1 MKNVKVTRATTLST
15 STTSLAFGDVNKG
28 ASKELNA
35 SITYNNTT
43 YNQQV
48 TGVCKDGSGNTLSDF
63 TVTATTIGET
73 GTTNIKVT
81 FTPTRIGTQS
91 GTCTLST
98 TNGKS
103 VSFSVSGTGLP
114 VFKFSATANK
124 IYDHGT
130 VTATVTDSQIVGGV
144 DDTQKST
151 TATFTATTNN
161 STFEGWYYDAAHTN
175 LASTEATYTPTI
187 TNSAEGTTANLTL
200 YAWFKANQTLTWTNP
215 DVMNIVN
222 GMTVSGAAAAT
233 ASSGLTVTY
242 ESSADNIASVNANGD
257 VTGVSASVNDV
268 SITATQAGNDEY
280 NPVSA
285 TRDFHVINKYEA
297 TFTPS
302 GFTGTTP
309 TLHVGDAPTI
319 TCANTAS
326 DFTFISSDPSVVSI
340 AKSGDVITLTA
351 LKVGTST
358 ITLRQPD
365 NSTHSAATATYTI
378 TVAKVENT
386 LAVSLASQVAQVDGT
401 INVSFADRNNAD
413 TPIAGTVTEQ
423 VLSSTVN
430 NGTEVITY
438 ADGVITAKNAG
449 TAKIT
454 FTQAETDTYAGY
466 TSSTYDITVS
476 KYRNAITVTLNGGTA
491 TNIRLRYN
499 ETATLA
505 YTSTNADT
513 SPVVTRASGSY
524 TTLSGSTITAGTA
537 AGTDVYEIIQAETYK
552 YEVGYATFSI
562 RVNNTDEAT
571 SYVLYENAKHDWG
584 TINANG
590 YVSATFSGPADMLS
604 FQAYRNGVDYFYIW
618 YSTDGGDNWTEWL
631 NPNIGTGDYHDYSYA
646 LPSENVTNVKFGTKT
661 GATLHKYMN
670 NIFVTRKTYVR
681 ASSNKTA
688 FGTVYTDASPKPT
701 ATFTVNYSSTNG
713 GNINVSSNNP
723 HFVPSVSY
731 LPVESNKTAT
741 GHNNVTYIC
750 GVDGTQTFS
759 VTYTPDPG
767 HLGEESAVITIGD
780 LFYSQQITL
789 TATAAKHANT
799 LAVVGAQDLMVDD
812 EVSPVY
818 SSKNS
823 AATLNYSLSRDGVI
837 TYDPSTNKITAVG
850 AGSATLT
857 LTQAENDYHYGVS
870 KTVAVT
876 VSKYDQTLTWDN
888 ELSGDDRTLNVGDAL
903 ATNTATASSGLAVTY
918 SSSNANALEVNAATG
933 ALTALAG
940 GSNIAITATQA
951 GNYKY
956 NEASI
961 TRYFTVIQ
969 KEDAVV
975 TTTLV
980 EGSTN
985 TFAIGSP
992 DITITCNATL
1002 TASALEISGDE
1013 GTVGVSFTGN
1023 TFTLTAQQPGTVTIT
1038 LTRAGDEGYNAI
1050 SKTYLI
1056 EVVNPDL
1063 VLDPTEVPTIS
1074 YDEYRN
1080 VTLVRTL
1087 RAGYS
1092 TIALPFDTDVVELTG
1107 RTDEGDWVA
1116 QLSTVTYNSEDG
1128 YTLFFNKVDDGIIN
1142 ANEPYILHL
1151 GTEVVNP
1158 TWTDISVESATSQT
1172 IAASAGYGTGVGAAE
1187 SYSSWLMTSN
1197 FEAGFSMSGL
1207 FGIVNA
1213 EGGLKMGAAGATLNA
1228 FTAYITP
1235 PTGIAGVKLRSAFV
1249 DSDGHAD
1256 YIEGVPS
1263 DDVAPSAIYTLD
1275 GVRRQKMG
1283 HGIHLVR
1290 MPDGTVRK
1298 IFQ

>member
-28 ASKELNA
+28 SSKELNA

-48 TGVCKDGSGNTLSDF
+48 TGVCKDDSGNTLSDF
-63 TVTATTIGET
+63 TVTATTIVET

-144 DDTQKST
+144 NDTQKST

-175 LASTEATYTPTI
+175 LASTDATYTTTI

-200 YAWFKANQTLTWTNP
+200 YAWFKANQTLTWTNAYEK
-215 DVMNIVN
+215 NIVN
-222 GMTVSGAAAAT
+222 GTTASGAAAAT

-242 ESSADNIASVNANGD
+242 ESSADNIASVNASGD

-268 SITATQAGNDEY
+268 TITASQAGNDEY

-302 GFTGTTP
+302 GFTGITP
-309 TLHVGDAPTI
+309 TLHIGDAPTI

-326 DFTFISSDPSVVSI
+326 DFTYSSSDPSVVSI

-365 NSTHSAATATYTI
+365 NATHSAVTATYTV

-386 LAVSLASQVAQVDGT
+386 LAVSLASLAAQVDGT

-423 VLSSTVN
+423 VPSSTVY

-438 ADGVITAKNAG
+438 ADGVITAHNAG

-454 FTQAETDTYAGY
+454 FTQAETDTYTGY

-476 KYRNAITVTLNGGTA
+476 KYSNTITMTLNGGTA

-505 YTSTNADT
+505 YTSTNTDT

-537 AGTDVYEIIQAETYK
+537 AGTDVYEITQAETYK

-562 RVNNTDEAT
+562 RVNNTNEAT
-571 SYVLYENAKHDWG
+571 GYVLYENAKHDWG

-604 FQAYRNGVDYFYIW
+604 FQAYRNGSNYFYIW
-618 YSTDGGDNWTEWL
+618 YSTDGGDKWTEWL

-661 GATLHKYMN
+661 GATFHKYMN

-681 ASSNKTA
+681 ASSDRTA
-688 FGTVYTDASPKPT
+688 LGTLYTDQT
-701 ATFTVNYSSTNG
+701 AMANVTVSYSSTNG
-713 GNINVSSNNP
+713 GDISVSSNNP
-723 HFVPSVSY
+723 HFVPSLSSIA
-731 LPVESNKTAT
+731 VESNKTAT

-759 VTYTPDPG
+759 VTYTPAPD

-780 LFYSQQITL
+780 LF
-789 TATAAKHANT
+789 
-799 LAVVGAQDLMVDD
+799 
-812 EVSPVY
+812 
-818 SSKNS
+818 
-823 AATLNYSLSRDGVI
+823 
-837 TYDPSTNKITAVG
+837 
-850 AGSATLT
+850 
-857 LTQAENDYHYGVS
+857 
-870 KTVAVT
+870 
-876 VSKYDQTLTWDN
+876 
-888 ELSGDDRTLNVGDAL
+888 
-903 ATNTATASSGLAVTY
+903 
-918 SSSNANALEVNAATG
+918 
-933 ALTALAG
+933 
-940 GSNIAITATQA
+940 
-951 GNYKY
+951 
-956 NEASI
+956 
-961 TRYFTVIQ
+961 
-969 KEDAVV
+969 
-975 TTTLV
+975 
-980 EGSTN
+980 
-985 TFAIGSP
+985 
-992 DITITCNATL
+992 
-1002 TASALEISGDE
+1002 
-1013 GTVGVSFTGN
+1013 
-1023 TFTLTAQQPGTVTIT
+1023 
-1038 LTRAGDEGYNAI
+1038 
-1050 SKTYLI
+1050 
-1056 EVVNPDL
+1056 
-1063 VLDPTEVPTIS
+1063 
-1074 YDEYRN
+1074 
-1080 VTLVRTL
+1080 
-1087 RAGYS
+1087 
-1092 TIALPFDTDVVELTG
+1092 
-1107 RTDEGDWVA
+1107 
-1116 QLSTVTYNSEDG
+1116 
-1128 YTLFFNKVDDGIIN
+1128 
-1142 ANEPYILHL
+1142 
-1151 GTEVVNP
+1151 
-1158 TWTDISVESATSQT
+1158 
-1172 IAASAGYGTGVGAAE
+1172 
-1187 SYSSWLMTSN
+1187 
-1197 FEAGFSMSGL
+1197 
-1207 FGIVNA
+1207 
-1213 EGGLKMGAAGATLNA
+1213 
-1228 FTAYITP
+1228 
-1235 PTGIAGVKLRSAFV
+1235 
-1249 DSDGHAD
+1249 
-1256 YIEGVPS
+1256 
-1263 DDVAPSAIYTLD
+1263 
-1275 GVRRQKMG
+1275 
-1283 HGIHLVR
+1283 
-1290 MPDGTVRK
+1290 
-1298 IFQ
+1298 